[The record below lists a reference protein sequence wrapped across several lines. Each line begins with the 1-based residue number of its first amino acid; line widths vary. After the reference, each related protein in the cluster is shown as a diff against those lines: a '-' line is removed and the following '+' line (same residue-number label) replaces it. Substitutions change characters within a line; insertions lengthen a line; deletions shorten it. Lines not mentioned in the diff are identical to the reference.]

1 MGETTVDDKWRIT
14 MPADVRDRI
23 RKGQPLRV
31 EKDGDRIIIK
41 SGVSAE
47 QFERKLKG
55 CVRSSKI
62 PPEKLKEI
70 WGVGHAHD

>member
-1 MGETTVDDKWRIT
+1 MGETIVDDKWRIT

-31 EKDGDRIIIK
+31 ERDGDRIIIK
-41 SGVSAE
+41 PSVSVKKFE
-47 QFERKLKG
+47 QELKG
-55 CVRSSKI
+55 CVRGSKI

-70 WGVGHAHD
+70 WGTGHAHD